1 METELLAGLGPRIR
15 ELRRARGLKQHQL
28 ASACEISPSYIGL
41 METGR
46 RGIERSLLERICKA
60 LALPPSA
67 VDQLLHQRG
76 EIYTSHTKPDTRV
89 NAILEDAR
97 QTLRALSCTFY
108 VRDPFWPAEWRLI
121 AMPGVQVPEPMHGF
135 VCPEGTRSVLE
146 MGDCEF
152 CPDTLATTVRRDLHI
167 KLPGTIPAGH
177 RRLFSDFV
185 EREGVGASARLL
197 IRDGGSIEAVLFVN
211 FSEPTGFSI
220 DLRRKLEALRD
231 TLAGEVPAITRMLRI
246 DDAPTLQQTI
256 ALLQPIQDWIA
267 KIGIQNQTLT
277 QYLESV
283 LGDVMAVL
291 KMDGREGFG
300 TIHLYRS
307 DRSDLALAAYR
318 GAIDK
323 IDLAKV
329 QSVVRGEGT
338 ISWVALRQRAI
349 VIGDLKT
356 SPFRAIYRSL
366 RDRDD
371 ILSALAVPMMVGD
384 TLMGVLNLESE
395 LPNRFESRHVRAL
408 WYAAGSAGVAAR
420 LYREAS
426 NSRKLANMQA
436 ELLHWFCLAVATKE
450 WQEKALTALAE
461 TACCSLDAQQCD
473 LWMFDPTQSPAFCPL
488 GASQSFKIDRG
499 PREKGWS
506 EYVCRSRCAVWIS
519 DIRTSGSLDVSFWN
533 SRMKAWERTA
543 PRPGTPESANPQ
555 VLKMEFLSE
564 LGIPIVYE
572 QECVGVAWLKF
583 NTFDHVRPGQAEMLL
598 AEGFAESAGRVFK
611 SLPPQQQEGFVSSD

>member
-1 METELLAGLGPRIR
+1 MESELLAGLGPKIR

-46 RGIERSLLERICKA
+46 RGIERSLLERICKV

-67 VDQLLHQRG
+67 VDQLLRQSC
-76 EIYTSHTKPDTRV
+76 ETPASQMKPDARV

-108 VRDPFWPAEWRLI
+108 VRDPFWPAEWRLV
-121 AMPGVQVPEPMHGF
+121 AMPGVRVPEPMHGF
-135 VCPEGTRSVLE
+135 VSPEGTRSVLE
-146 MGDCEF
+146 RGDCEF

-167 KLPGTIPAGH
+167 KLPGTIPADH
-177 RRLFSDFV
+177 RHLFSDFV
-185 EREGVGASARLL
+185 EREGVRASARLL
-197 IRDGGSIEAVLFVN
+197 IYDGASIEAVLFVN
-211 FSEPTGFSI
+211 FSEPTGFSA
-220 DLRRKLEALRD
+220 DLWKKLEALRD

-256 ALLQPIQDWIA
+256 GLLRPIQEWIA
-267 KIGIQNQTLT
+267 KIGSQAQTLT

-283 LGDVMAVL
+283 LADVMVVL

-300 TIHLYRS
+300 TIHLYRP
-307 DRSDLALAAYR
+307 DRSDLALAAHR

-329 QSVVRGEGT
+329 QSVVRGEGI

-349 VIGDLKT
+349 VISDLKT
-356 SPFRAIYRSL
+356 SDFRAIHRSL

-371 ILSALAVPMMVGD
+371 IRSALAVPMMVGGV
-384 TLMGVLNLESE
+384 LMGVLNLESE
-395 LPNRFESRHVRAL
+395 VPNRFESRHVRAL

-420 LYREAS
+420 LYREVAT
-426 NSRKLANMQA
+426 SRKLATMQA
-436 ELLHWFCLAVATKE
+436 ELLQWFCLAVATRE
-450 WQEKALTALAE
+450 WQEKALTALAQ
-461 TACCSLDAQQCD
+461 TACGSLDAQQCD
-473 LWMFDPTQSPAFCPL
+473 LWTFDPTQTPAFRPL

-506 EYVCRSRCAVWIS
+506 EYVCRSRCAVWVS

-533 SRMKAWERTA
+533 TQTKAWERTA
-543 PRPGTPESANPQ
+543 PRPGTPDSANPQ
-555 VLKMEFLSE
+555 ALKLEFLSE
-564 LGIPIVYE
+564 LGIPIVHE

-583 NTFDHVRPGQAEMLL
+583 NTFDHSRPGPAEMLL
-598 AEGFAESAGRVFK
+598 AEGFAESAGRVLK
-611 SLPPQQQEGFVSSD
+611 SLPPQ